1 MTATFEP
8 TSRTKVRRK
17 PDRARYE
24 VGTVHAILD
33 EALLAHVA
41 FVVDGQPWIVP
52 MTYARVDD
60 TLYFHGARGNHAL
73 RALAAGAPA
82 CVSVTL
88 LDGLVLSRS
97 SFHHSMN
104 YRSVVVFGTGR
115 EVTDPDEK
123 LAAVQAVVEH
133 VVPGNTAIV
142 RPPSEPE
149 LRGTL
154 TVALPLVEASAKV
167 RTGPP
172 VEEPDDLGL
181 AVWAG
186 VLPLRTVPGEPVPD
200 DHVPAGVTVP
210 EHVASYTRPARV
222 E

>member
-17 PDRARYE
+17 ADRARYDVE
-24 VGTVHAILD
+24 GVHAILD

-41 FVVDGQPWIVP
+41 FTVDGQPWIVP

-60 TLYFHGARGNHAL
+60 TLYFHGARANHAL
-73 RALAAGAPA
+73 KSLAAGAPA

-104 YRSVVVFGTGR
+104 YRSVVLFGTGH
-115 EVTDPDEK
+115 EVTDLDEK

-133 VVPGNTAIV
+133 VVPGNTEVV
-142 RPPSEPE
+142 RPPTDSE
-149 LRGTL
+149 LRATL
-154 TVALPLVEASAKV
+154 VVAFPIVEASAKA

-172 VEEPDDLGL
+172 IEEPDDLAL
-181 AVWAG
+181 PVWAG
-186 VLPLRTVPGEPVPD
+186 VLPLHTVAGDPVPD
-200 DHVPAGVTVP
+200 PDVRDDVAVPT
-210 EHVASYTRPARV
+210 HVAQYARP
-222 E
+222 